1 MAIVRKN
8 KPSTPK
14 VKEVKE
20 VKEVKKVEQSPIFT
34 EDEAT
39 FLISKLREANYKG
52 TEFETFYKVM
62 SKLAKIAEK

>member
-1 MAIVRKN
+1 MAIIRN
-8 KPSTPK
+8 TQ
-14 VKEVKE
+14 KEIQVDKHIE
-20 VKEVKKVEQSPIFT
+20 SSFT

-62 SKLAKIAEK
+62 SKLAKITDK

>member
-14 VKEVKE
+14 VKEI
-20 VKEVKKVEQSPIFT
+20 KEVKKVEQSPIFT

>member
-14 VKEVKE
+14 VKEE
-20 VKEVKKVEQSPIFT
+20 KEVKKVEQSPIFT

>member
-14 VKEVKE
+14 VKE

>member
-1 MAIVRKN
+1 MSIRRNLAK
-8 KPSTPK
+8 
-14 VKEVKE
+14 KEVIKE
-20 VKEVKKVEQSPIFT
+20 STNIDNKKESSFT

-62 SKLAKIAEK
+62 SKLALLAENK